1 MRNDFGT
8 ALDCSIENLIADAK
22 PVPCYMLM
30 HASFPVNRQREAGHN
45 GNLPGW
51 RSNYP
56 SALWNFWMII
66 SANGADVNEHQG
78 EMTNDKN
85 YKPHTVNKLK
95 RSWRWHF
102 KKGMR
107 KIGGKLTDW

>member
-45 GNLPGW
+45 GNLPG
-51 RSNYP
+51 
-56 SALWNFWMII
+56 
-66 SANGADVNEHQG
+66 
-78 EMTNDKN
+78 
-85 YKPHTVNKLK
+85 
-95 RSWRWHF
+95 
-102 KKGMR
+102 
-107 KIGGKLTDW
+107 